1 MKKSELNNC
10 LLITDCNKNEAFDF
24 LKALKENTN
33 YNWEVEDAVSNWER
47 TFLTNLKRL
56 LSYFKTGFHVFRK
69 RNKYKYIICWQ
80 QFFGV
85 IYSFFCNLFFIKN
98 SRKVIVMTFIYKRK
112 KGFVGAIYH
121 RFVKFALNNNNI
133 IFLTTSSQIEC
144 KTYAE
149 LFNLPESKFKFMQ
162 WSRNRSEFFNQ
173 VEKGDYLVSIGRSN
187 RDFKFLE
194 DALKDYHKKTYIYCD
209 LEKKRTVGNVIYT
222 GTVKDADLMMAKSFC
237 VLVSIQNPEISAGQ
251 TLLINAMSMKKPII
265 STRSVGLT
273 DDYMKDKVNG
283 LIINK
288 TKEELLDALKYL
300 ENEYNYERISEN
312 AYKNWENNY
321 SIYKMGL
328 RMVELFEE
336 FNLR

>member
-1 MKKSELNNC
+1 MKCQNNDC
-10 LLITDCNKNEAFDF
+10 LILTDCPTDDILDF
-24 LKALKENTN
+24 KKALEENTN
-33 YNWEVEDAVSNWER
+33 YTWKAEAIVSNGER
-47 TFLTNLKRL
+47 TFSTNLKRL
-56 LSYFKTGFHVFRK
+56 ISYFRAGFRAFRK

-98 SRKVIVMTFIYKRK
+98 SHKVIVMTFIYKRK
-112 KGFVGAIYH
+112 KGFLGTVYH
-121 RFVKFALNNNNI
+121 KFVKFALKNDNI

-149 LFNLPESKFKFMQ
+149 LFNISEKKFRFMQ
-162 WSRNRSEFFNQ
+162 WSRNRSEFFDQ
-173 VEKGDYLVSIGRSN
+173 VEKGDYLISIGRSN

-194 DALKDYHKKTYIYCD
+194 DALKDYNKKTYIYSD

-237 VLVSIQNPEISAGQ
+237 VLVSIENPEISAGQ

-273 DDYMKDKVNG
+273 DDYMKDKESG

-288 TKEELLDALKYL
+288 TKEELLNALDYL
-300 ENEYNYERISEN
+300 ENEDNYKEISEN
-312 AYKNWENNY
+312 AYKNWEDNY

-328 RMVELFEE
+328 RMVELFNE
-336 FNLR
+336 FGLI